1 MNTILRNL
9 FYTLRRFRLASGL
22 NLLGLSAAFA
32 AFVIIM
38 MKVGYERSFDT
49 CYPEADRLAM
59 LTLRFDKEDNSF
71 MVLPRGLVDYV
82 IEQTP
87 GVECGSIYARNWY
100 DVSFYLDPENPVYFK
115 EEPYAIYKSF
125 ARTVGMEFVAGSAD
139 GMDAPD
145 GMLISESMAKKLFPD
160 GNAVG
165 SYLYR
170 KGDSMLMDED
180 MVRFRICGVYKD
192 FPENSQFAANPL
204 LVRMND
210 FQKGHWTSWNYFAFL
225 RLKPG
230 VTPEDIRLQIAKSG
244 ANERIDAPDG
254 ITPTACVIPVPE
266 LYYTLPEND
275 FFKTGN
281 RQHLYLL
288 VSIAFLVILIAGINL
303 INFSTALTPM
313 RIRSIN
319 TQKVLGSS
327 VNALRTG
334 LVGEAVCIVFLSW
347 LLALVLVWGL
357 NQIGY
362 LSFLD
367 FTPSPALYWKPV
379 SVSGLLSLLVGA
391 LAGIYPAYYM
401 TSFPPALMLKGNYA
415 LSGKGK
421 QLRTLLISLQY
432 IVSFILIVTSC
443 FIYLQ
448 NRYMRQHELGVERD
462 QLVMAYLPN
471 VSIDDSMYQGF
482 DQQLKGYPEI
492 EDVAYAGID
501 VGGRNVYSTYQLSYQ
516 NERTDCFLITVTP
529 NFCRTMGM
537 KFVEGRDFL
546 PNDSIKTDHLN
557 FVATCDAK
565 EKLGIPAGELFDFRN
580 WNTKAVILGYVN
592 NLQLTSLRNEGHT
605 SFVFVANPVFNG
617 RRLPYAYI
625 RIKAGSDM
633 DAALGHIRKS
643 IEENFTGHP
652 VDIRFFDQVYAS
664 LYQKETGQQYMVTLF
679 SVLAILISLVG
690 VFGLVIFEAEHRSK
704 EIGLRKVYGATTGQI
719 LWMFNRSYLKL
730 VVVCSAV
737 AVPFAWY
744 AVSEWLKSF
753 ANRISV
759 SPWVFLLA
767 FLVIALITLATITLQ
782 NYRTATRNPID
793 SIKSE

>member
-9 FYTLRRFRLASGL
+9 FYTLRRFRMASNL
-22 NLLGLSAAFA
+22 NLLGLSVAFT
-32 AFVIIM
+32 AFILIM

-49 CYPEADRLAM
+49 CYPEADRVTMLA
-59 LTLRFDKEDNSF
+59 FDLDEEYKAF
-71 MVLPRGLVDYV
+71 MVLPRGLVDHV

-87 GVECGSIYARNWY
+87 GVECGSIYARSWF

-115 EEPYAIYKSF
+115 EEPYGIYKSF
-125 ARTVGMEFVAGSAD
+125 VQTVGMEFVAGSAD

-145 GMLISESMAKKLFPD
+145 GMLIPESKAKKLFPD

-170 KGDSMLMDED
+170 KGKSVLIDED
-180 MVRFRICGVYKD
+180 QVRFRICGVYKD

-210 FQKGHWTSWNYFAFL
+210 YQKGHWTSWNYFAFL

-230 VTPEDIRLQIAKSG
+230 VTPEEVNRQIAQLG
-244 ANERIDAPDG
+244 VNERMKNLSDLEL
-254 ITPTACVIPVPE
+254 TTYVIPITD
-266 LYYTLPEND
+266 LYYNLPEND

-281 RQHLYLL
+281 RQHIYLL
-288 VSIAFLVILIAGINL
+288 MSLAFLIIFIASINL

-327 VNALRTG
+327 VNALRIG
-334 LVGEAVCIVFLSW
+334 LVGESVCIVFFSW
-347 LLALVLVWGL
+347 LLGLLLVWGL
-357 NQIGY
+357 NRTGY
-362 LSFLD
+362 LNFLD
-367 FTPSPALYWKPV
+367 FTPSLTMYWRPV
-379 SVSGLLSLLVGA
+379 LVSGLLALLVGG
-391 LAGIYPAYYM
+391 LAGLYPAYYM

-432 IVSFILIVTSC
+432 VVSFILIVTSC

-462 QLVMAYLPN
+462 RLVMAYLPN
-471 VSIDDSMYQGF
+471 VPIDDSMYRSF
-482 DQQLKGYPEI
+482 EQQLKSYPDI
-492 EDVAYAGID
+492 EEVAYAGID
-501 VGGRNVYSTYQLSYQ
+501 LGGRNVYSTYQLDYHDQ
-516 NERTDCFLITVTP
+516 EIDMFLIPVTP

-537 KFVEGRDFL
+537 EVRDGRDFL
-546 PNDSIKTDHLN
+546 PNDSIRSDHLN
-557 FVATCDAK
+557 FIATCDVK
-565 EKLGIPAGELFDFRN
+565 KKLGIPVGEVFNFED
-580 WNTKAVILGYVN
+580 WDTKAVIVGYVN
-592 NLQLTSLRNEGHT
+592 NLQLTSLRNEGQST
-605 SFVFVANPVFNG
+605 FVFIANPVYDG
-617 RRLPYAYI
+617 RQLPYAYI
-625 RIKAGSDM
+625 RVKAGSDM
-633 DAALGHIRKS
+633 DVALAHIRES
-643 IEENFTGHP
+643 IEENFTGYP

-664 LYQKETGQQYMVTLF
+664 LYQKETGQQYMVTLL
-679 SVLAILISLVG
+679 SLLAILISLVG

-704 EIGLRKVYGATTGQI
+704 EIALRKVYGATISQI
-719 LWMFNRSYLKL
+719 LWMFNRSYLRL

-737 AVPFAWY
+737 AAPFAWY
-744 AVSEWLKSF
+744 VVHEWLESF
-753 ANRISV
+753 PHRIAIT
-759 SPWVFLLA
+759 PWA
-767 FLVIALITLATITLQ
+767 FLGAFLIIILMTSVVITLQ
-782 NYRTATRNPID
+782 SYRTATRNPID

>member
-9 FYTLRRFRLASGL
+9 FYTLRRFRMASNL
-22 NLLGLSAAFA
+22 NLLGLSVAFT
-32 AFVIIM
+32 AFILIM

-49 CYPEADRLAM
+49 CYPEADRVTMLA
-59 LTLRFDKEDNSF
+59 FDLDEEYKAF
-71 MVLPRGLVDYV
+71 MVLPRGLVDHV

-87 GVECGSIYARNWY
+87 GVECGSIYARSWF

-115 EEPYAIYKSF
+115 EEPYGIYKSF
-125 ARTVGMEFVAGSAD
+125 VQTVGMEFVAGSAD

-145 GMLISESMAKKLFPD
+145 GMLIPESKAKKLFPD

-170 KGDSMLMDED
+170 KGKSVLIDED
-180 MVRFRICGVYKD
+180 QVRFRICGVYKD

-210 FQKGHWTSWNYFAFL
+210 YQKGHWTSWNYFAFL

-230 VTPEDIRLQIAKSG
+230 VTPEEVNRQIAQLG
-244 ANERIDAPDG
+244 VNERMKNLSDLEL
-254 ITPTACVIPVPE
+254 TTYVIPITD
-266 LYYTLPEND
+266 LYYNLPEND

-281 RQHLYLL
+281 RQHIYLL
-288 VSIAFLVILIAGINL
+288 MSLAFLIIFIASINL

-327 VNALRTG
+327 VNALRIG
-334 LVGEAVCIVFLSW
+334 LVGESVCIVFFSW
-347 LLALVLVWGL
+347 LLGLLLVWGL
-357 NQIGY
+357 NRTGY
-362 LSFLD
+362 LNFLD
-367 FTPSPALYWKPV
+367 FTPSLTMYWRPV
-379 SVSGLLSLLVGA
+379 LVSGLLALLVGG
-391 LAGIYPAYYM
+391 LAGLYPAYYM

-432 IVSFILIVTSC
+432 VVSFILIVTSC

-462 QLVMAYLPN
+462 RLVMAYLPN
-471 VSIDDSMYQGF
+471 VPIDDSMYRSF
-482 DQQLKGYPEI
+482 EQQLKSYPDI
-492 EDVAYAGID
+492 EEVAYAGID
-501 VGGRNVYSTYQLSYQ
+501 LGGRNVYSTYQLDYHDQ
-516 NERTDCFLITVTP
+516 EIDMFLIPVTP

-537 KFVEGRDFL
+537 EVRDGRDFL
-546 PNDSIKTDHLN
+546 PNDSIRSDHLN
-557 FVATCDAK
+557 FIATYDAK
-565 EKLGIPAGELFDFRN
+565 EKLNIPVGEVFNFEN
-580 WNTKAVILGYVN
+580 WDTKAVIVGYVN
-592 NLQLTSLRNEGHT
+592 NLQLTSLRNEGQST
-605 SFVFVANPVFNG
+605 FVFIANPVYDG
-617 RRLPYAYI
+617 RQLPYAYI
-625 RIKAGSDM
+625 RVKAGSDM
-633 DAALGHIRKS
+633 DVALAHIRES
-643 IEENFTGHP
+643 IEENFIGYP

-664 LYQKETGQQYMVTLF
+664 LYQKETGQQYMVTLL
-679 SVLAILISLVG
+679 SLLAILISLVG

-704 EIGLRKVYGATTGQI
+704 EIALRKVYGATISQI
-719 LWMFNRSYLKL
+719 LWMFNRSYLRL

-737 AVPFAWY
+737 AAPFAWY
-744 AVSEWLKSF
+744 VVHEWLESF
-753 ANRISV
+753 PHRIAIT
-759 SPWVFLLA
+759 PWA
-767 FLVIALITLATITLQ
+767 FLGAFLIIILMTSVVITLQ
-782 NYRTATRNPID
+782 SYRTATRNPID

>member
-9 FYTLRRFRLASGL
+9 FYTLRRFRMASNL
-22 NLLGLSAAFA
+22 NLLGLSVAFT
-32 AFVIIM
+32 AFILIM

-49 CYPEADRLAM
+49 CYPEADRVTMLA
-59 LTLRFDKEDNSF
+59 FDFNEHDNAF
-71 MVLPRGLVDYV
+71 MVLPRGLVDHV

-87 GVECGSIYARNWY
+87 GVECGSIYARNWF

-115 EEPYAIYKSF
+115 EEPYGIYKSF
-125 ARTVGMEFVAGSAD
+125 VQTVGMEFVAGSAD

-145 GMLISESMAKKLFPD
+145 GMLISESMAKKLFPG

-170 KGDSMLMDED
+170 KGKSVLIDED
-180 MVRFRICGVYKD
+180 QVRFRICGVYKD

-210 FQKGHWTSWNYFAFL
+210 YQKGHWTSWNYFAFL

-230 VTPEDIRLQIAKSG
+230 VTPEEVNRQIAQSG
-244 ANERIDAPDG
+244 TNERMKKLSG
-254 ITPTACVIPVPE
+254 LELTTYVIPVAE
-266 LYYTLPEND
+266 LYYNLPEND
-275 FFKTGN
+275 FIKTGN

-288 VSIAFLVILIAGINL
+288 ITLAFLIILIASVNL

-327 VNALRTG
+327 VNALRIG
-334 LVGEAVCIVFLSW
+334 LVGESVCIVFLSW
-347 LLALVLVWGL
+347 LLGLLLVWGL
-357 NQIGY
+357 NRTGY
-362 LSFLD
+362 LNFLD
-367 FTPSPALYWKPV
+367 FTPSLAVYWKPV
-379 SVSGLLSLLVGA
+379 VVSGLLALLVGV
-391 LAGIYPAYYM
+391 LAGLYPAYYM

-432 IVSFILIVTSC
+432 IVSFILIVASS

-448 NRYMRQHELGVERD
+448 NRYMRQHELGVDRD
-462 QLVMAYLPN
+462 RLVMAYLPN
-471 VSIDDSMYQGF
+471 IPIDDSMYRSF
-482 DQQLKGYPEI
+482 EQQLKSYPDI
-492 EDVAYAGID
+492 EEVAYAGID
-501 VGGRNVYSTYQLSYQ
+501 LGGRNVYSTYQLDYHDQ
-516 NERTDCFLITVTP
+516 EIDMFLIPVTP

-537 KFVEGRDFL
+537 EVRDGRDFL
-546 PNDSIKTDHLN
+546 PNDSIQSDRLN
-557 FVATCDAK
+557 FIATCDAQ
-565 EKLGIPAGELFDFRN
+565 EKLDIPVGEVFNFEN
-580 WNTKAVILGYVN
+580 WNTKAVIVGYVN
-592 NLQLTSLRNEGHT
+592 NLRLTSLRNEGQP
-605 SFVFVANPVFNG
+605 SFVFVANPVYDG
-617 RRLPYAYI
+617 RQLPYAYI
-625 RIKAGSDM
+625 RVKAGSDM
-633 DAALGHIRKS
+633 ALAHIRES
-643 IEENFTGHP
+643 IEDNFTGYP

-679 SVLAILISLVG
+679 SLLAILISLVG

-704 EIGLRKVYGATTGQI
+704 EIGLRKVYGATISQI
-719 LWMFNRSYLKL
+719 LWMFNRSYLRL
-730 VVVCSAV
+730 VVLCSAV

-744 AVSEWLKSF
+744 AVHEWLESF
-753 ANRISV
+753 PYRIAIT
-759 SPWVFLLA
+759 PWA
-767 FLVIALITLATITLQ
+767 FLAAFLIIVLMTSVVITLQ
-782 NYRTATRNPID
+782 SYRTAARNPID

>member
-9 FYTLRRFRLASGL
+9 FYTLRRFRMASNL
-22 NLLGLSAAFA
+22 NLLGLSVAFT
-32 AFVIIM
+32 AFILIM

-49 CYPEADRLAM
+49 CYPEADRVTMLA
-59 LTLRFDKEDNSF
+59 FDFNEHDNAF
-71 MVLPRGLVDYV
+71 MVLPRGLVDHV

-87 GVECGSIYARNWY
+87 GVECGSIYARNWF

-115 EEPYAIYKSF
+115 EEPYGIYKSF
-125 ARTVGMEFVAGSAD
+125 VQTVGMEFVAGSAD

-145 GMLISESMAKKLFPD
+145 GMLISESMAKKLFPG

-170 KGDSMLMDED
+170 KGKSVLIDED
-180 MVRFRICGVYKD
+180 QVRFRICGVYKD

-210 FQKGHWTSWNYFAFL
+210 YQKGHWTSWNYFAFL

-230 VTPEDIRLQIAKSG
+230 VTPEEVNRQIAQSG
-244 ANERIDAPDG
+244 TNERMKKLSG
-254 ITPTACVIPVPE
+254 LELTTYVIPVAE
-266 LYYTLPEND
+266 LYYNLPEND
-275 FFKTGN
+275 FIKTGN

-288 VSIAFLVILIAGINL
+288 ITLAFLIILIASVNL

-327 VNALRTG
+327 VNALRIG
-334 LVGEAVCIVFLSW
+334 LVGESVCIVFLSW
-347 LLALVLVWGL
+347 LLGLLLVWGL
-357 NQIGY
+357 NRTGY
-362 LSFLD
+362 LNFLD
-367 FTPSPALYWKPV
+367 FTPSLAVYWKPV
-379 SVSGLLSLLVGA
+379 VVSGLLALLVGV
-391 LAGIYPAYYM
+391 LAGLYPAYYM

-432 IVSFILIVTSC
+432 IVSFILIVASS

-448 NRYMRQHELGVERD
+448 NRYMRQHELGVDRD
-462 QLVMAYLPN
+462 RLVMAYLPN
-471 VSIDDSMYQGF
+471 IPIDDSMYRSF
-482 DQQLKGYPEI
+482 EQQLKSYPDI
-492 EDVAYAGID
+492 EEVAYAGID
-501 VGGRNVYSTYQLSYQ
+501 LGGRNVYSTYQLDYHDQ
-516 NERTDCFLITVTP
+516 EIDMFLIPVTP

-537 KFVEGRDFL
+537 EVRDGRDFL
-546 PNDSIKTDHLN
+546 PNDSIQSDRLN
-557 FVATCDAK
+557 FIATCDAQ
-565 EKLGIPAGELFDFRN
+565 EKLDIPVGEVFNFEN
-580 WNTKAVILGYVN
+580 WNTKAVIVGYVN
-592 NLQLTSLRNEGHT
+592 NLRLTSLRNEGQP
-605 SFVFVANPVFNG
+605 SFVFVANPVYDG
-617 RRLPYAYI
+617 RQLPYAYI
-625 RIKAGSDM
+625 RVKAGSDM
-633 DAALGHIRKS
+633 DMALAHIRES
-643 IEENFTGHP
+643 IEDNFTGYP

-679 SVLAILISLVG
+679 SLLAILISLVG

-704 EIGLRKVYGATTGQI
+704 EIGLRKVYGATISQI
-719 LWMFNRSYLKL
+719 LWMFNRSYLRL
-730 VVVCSAV
+730 VVLCSAV

-744 AVSEWLKSF
+744 AVHEWLESF
-753 ANRISV
+753 PYRIAIT
-759 SPWVFLLA
+759 PWA
-767 FLVIALITLATITLQ
+767 FLAAFLIIVLMTSVVITLQ
-782 NYRTATRNPID
+782 SYRTAARNPID

>member
-9 FYTLRRFRLASGL
+9 FYTLRRFRMASNL
-22 NLLGLSAAFA
+22 NLLGLSVAFT
-32 AFVIIM
+32 AFILIM

-49 CYPEADRLAM
+49 CYPEADRVTMLA
-59 LTLRFDKEDNSF
+59 FDLDEEYKAF
-71 MVLPRGLVDYV
+71 MVLPRGLVDHV

-87 GVECGSIYARNWY
+87 GVECGSIYARSWF

-115 EEPYAIYKSF
+115 EEPYGIYKSF
-125 ARTVGMEFVAGSAD
+125 VQTVGMEFVAGSAD

-145 GMLISESMAKKLFPD
+145 GMLIPESKAKKLFPD

-170 KGDSMLMDED
+170 KGKSVLIDED
-180 MVRFRICGVYKD
+180 QVRFRICGVYKD

-210 FQKGHWTSWNYFAFL
+210 YQKGHWTSWNYFAFL

-230 VTPEDIRLQIAKSG
+230 VTPEEVNRQIAQSG
-244 ANERIDAPDG
+244 ANERMKNSSGMAVV
-254 ITPTACVIPVPE
+254 AYVIPITD
-266 LYYTLPEND
+266 LYYNLPEND

-281 RQHLYLL
+281 RQHIYLL
-288 VSIAFLVILIAGINL
+288 MSLAFLIIFIASINL

-327 VNALRTG
+327 VNALRIG
-334 LVGEAVCIVFLSW
+334 LVGESVCIVSLSW
-347 LLALVLVWGL
+347 LLGLLLVWGL
-357 NQIGY
+357 NRTGY
-362 LSFLD
+362 LNFLD
-367 FTPSPALYWKPV
+367 FTPSLTMYWKPV
-379 SVSGLLSLLVGA
+379 LVSGLLALLVGV
-391 LAGIYPAYYM
+391 LAGLYPAYYM

-432 IVSFILIVTSC
+432 VVSFILIVTSC

-462 QLVMAYLPN
+462 RLVMAYLPN
-471 VSIDDSMYQGF
+471 VPIDDSMYRSF
-482 DQQLKGYPEI
+482 EQQLKSYPDI
-492 EDVAYAGID
+492 EEVAYAGID
-501 VGGRNVYSTYQLSYQ
+501 LGGRNVYSTYQLDYHDQ
-516 NERTDCFLITVTP
+516 EIDMFLIPVTP

-537 KFVEGRDFL
+537 EVRDGRDFL
-546 PNDSIKTDHLN
+546 PNDSIRSDHLN
-557 FVATCDAK
+557 FIATYDAK
-565 EKLGIPAGELFDFRN
+565 EKLNIPVGEVFNFEN
-580 WNTKAVILGYVN
+580 WDTKATVVGYVN
-592 NLQLTSLRNEGHT
+592 NLQLTSLRNEGQST
-605 SFVFVANPVFNG
+605 FVFIANPVYDG
-617 RRLPYAYI
+617 RQLPYAYI
-625 RIKAGSDM
+625 RVKAGSDM
-633 DAALGHIRKS
+633 DVALAHIRES
-643 IEENFTGHP
+643 IEENFTGYP

-664 LYQKETGQQYMVTLF
+664 LYQKETGQQYMVTLL
-679 SVLAILISLVG
+679 SLLAILISLVG

-704 EIGLRKVYGATTGQI
+704 EIALRKVYGATISQI
-719 LWMFNRSYLKL
+719 LWMFNRSYLRL

-737 AVPFAWY
+737 AAPFAWY
-744 AVSEWLKSF
+744 VVHEWLESF
-753 ANRISV
+753 PHRIAIT
-759 SPWVFLLA
+759 PWA
-767 FLVIALITLATITLQ
+767 FLGAFLIIILMTSVVITLQ
-782 NYRTATRNPID
+782 SYRTATRNPID

>member
-9 FYTLRRFRLASGL
+9 FYTLRRFRMASNL
-22 NLLGLSAAFA
+22 NLLGLSVAFT
-32 AFVIIM
+32 AFILIM

-49 CYPEADRLAM
+49 CYPEADRVTMLA
-59 LTLRFDKEDNSF
+59 FDLDEEYKAF
-71 MVLPRGLVDYV
+71 MVLPRGLVDHV

-87 GVECGSIYARNWY
+87 GVECGSIYARSWF

-115 EEPYAIYKSF
+115 EEPYGIYKSF
-125 ARTVGMEFVAGSAD
+125 VQTVGMEFVAGSAD

-145 GMLISESMAKKLFPD
+145 GMLIPESKAKKLFPD

-170 KGDSMLMDED
+170 KGKSVLIDED
-180 MVRFRICGVYKD
+180 QVRFRICGVYKD

-210 FQKGHWTSWNYFAFL
+210 YQKGHWTSWNYFAFL

-230 VTPEDIRLQIAKSG
+230 VTPEEVNRQIAQSG
-244 ANERIDAPDG
+244 ANERMKSSSGMAVV
-254 ITPTACVIPVPE
+254 AYVIPITD
-266 LYYTLPEND
+266 LYYNLPEND

-288 VSIAFLVILIAGINL
+288 ITLAFLIILIASVNL

-327 VNALRTG
+327 VNALRIG
-334 LVGEAVCIVFLSW
+334 LVGESVCIVSLSW
-347 LLALVLVWGL
+347 LLGLLLVWGL
-357 NQIGY
+357 NRTGY
-362 LSFLD
+362 LNFLD
-367 FTPSPALYWKPV
+367 FTPSLTMYWRPV
-379 SVSGLLSLLVGA
+379 LVSGLLALLVGV
-391 LAGIYPAYYM
+391 LAGLYPAYYM

-432 IVSFILIVTSC
+432 IVSFILIVASS

-448 NRYMRQHELGVERD
+448 NRYMRQHELGVDRD
-462 QLVMAYLPN
+462 RLVMAYLPN
-471 VSIDDSMYQGF
+471 IPIDDSMYRSF
-482 DQQLKGYPEI
+482 EQQLKSYPDI
-492 EDVAYAGID
+492 EEVAYAGID
-501 VGGRNVYSTYQLSYQ
+501 LGGRNVYSTYQLDYHDQ
-516 NERTDCFLITVTP
+516 EIDMFLIPVTP

-537 KFVEGRDFL
+537 EVRDGRDFL
-546 PNDSIKTDHLN
+546 PNDSIQSDRLN
-557 FVATCDAK
+557 FIATCDAQ
-565 EKLGIPAGELFDFRN
+565 EKLDIPVGEVFNFES
-580 WNTKAVILGYVN
+580 WNTKAVIVGYVN
-592 NLQLTSLRNEGHT
+592 NLRLTSLRNEGQP
-605 SFVFVANPVFNG
+605 SFVFVANPVYDG
-617 RRLPYAYI
+617 RQLPYAYI
-625 RIKAGSDM
+625 RVKAGSDM
-633 DAALGHIRKS
+633 DVALAHIRES
-643 IEENFTGHP
+643 IEENFTGYP

-664 LYQKETGQQYMVTLF
+664 LYQKETGQQYMVTLL
-679 SVLAILISLVG
+679 SLLAILISLVG

-704 EIGLRKVYGATTGQI
+704 EIALRKVYGATISQI
-719 LWMFNRSYLKL
+719 LWMFNRSYLRL

-737 AVPFAWY
+737 AAPFAWY
-744 AVSEWLKSF
+744 VVHEWLESF
-753 ANRISV
+753 PHRIAIT
-759 SPWVFLLA
+759 PWA
-767 FLVIALITLATITLQ
+767 FLGAFLIIILMTSVVITLQ
-782 NYRTATRNPID
+782 SYRTATRNPID

>member
-9 FYTLRRFRLASGL
+9 FYTLRRFRMASNL
-22 NLLGLSAAFA
+22 NLLGLSVAFT
-32 AFVIIM
+32 AFILIM

-49 CYPEADRLAM
+49 CYPEADRVTMLA
-59 LTLRFDKEDNSF
+59 FDLDEEYKAF
-71 MVLPRGLVDYV
+71 MVLPRGLVDHV

-87 GVECGSIYARNWY
+87 GVECGSIYARSWF

-115 EEPYAIYKSF
+115 EEPYGIYKSF
-125 ARTVGMEFVAGSAD
+125 VQTVGMEFVAGSAD

-145 GMLISESMAKKLFPD
+145 GMLIPESKAKKLFPD

-170 KGDSMLMDED
+170 KGKSVLIDED
-180 MVRFRICGVYKD
+180 QVRFRICGVYKD

-210 FQKGHWTSWNYFAFL
+210 YQKGHWTSWNYFAFL

-230 VTPEDIRLQIAKSG
+230 VTPEEVNRQIAQLG
-244 ANERIDAPDG
+244 VNERMKNLSDLEL
-254 ITPTACVIPVPE
+254 TTYVIPITD
-266 LYYTLPEND
+266 LYYNLPEND

-281 RQHLYLL
+281 RQHIYLL
-288 VSIAFLVILIAGINL
+288 MSLAFLIIFIASINL

-327 VNALRTG
+327 VNALRIG
-334 LVGEAVCIVFLSW
+334 LVGESVCIVSLSW
-347 LLALVLVWGL
+347 LLGLLLVWGL
-357 NQIGY
+357 NRTGY
-362 LSFLD
+362 LNFLD
-367 FTPSPALYWKPV
+367 FTPSLTMYWRPV
-379 SVSGLLSLLVGA
+379 LVSGLLALLVGG
-391 LAGIYPAYYM
+391 LAGLYPAYYM

-432 IVSFILIVTSC
+432 VVSFILIVTSC

-462 QLVMAYLPN
+462 RLVMAYLPN
-471 VSIDDSMYQGF
+471 VPIDDSMYRSF
-482 DQQLKGYPEI
+482 EQQLKSYPDI
-492 EDVAYAGID
+492 EEVAYAGID
-501 VGGRNVYSTYQLSYQ
+501 LGGRNVYSTYQLDYHDQ
-516 NERTDCFLITVTP
+516 EIDMFLIPVTP

-537 KFVEGRDFL
+537 EVRDGRDFL
-546 PNDSIKTDHLN
+546 PNDSIRSDHLN
-557 FVATCDAK
+557 FIATYDAK
-565 EKLGIPAGELFDFRN
+565 EKLNIPVGEVFNFEN
-580 WNTKAVILGYVN
+580 WDTKATVVGYVN
-592 NLQLTSLRNEGHT
+592 NLQLTSLRNEGQST
-605 SFVFVANPVFNG
+605 FVFIANPVYDG
-617 RRLPYAYI
+617 RQLPYAYI
-625 RIKAGSDM
+625 RVKAGSDM
-633 DAALGHIRKS
+633 DVALAHIRES
-643 IEENFTGHP
+643 IEENFTGYP

-664 LYQKETGQQYMVTLF
+664 LYQKETGQQYMVTLL
-679 SVLAILISLVG
+679 SLLAILISLVG

-704 EIGLRKVYGATTGQI
+704 EIALRKVYGATISQI
-719 LWMFNRSYLKL
+719 LWMFNRSYLRL

-737 AVPFAWY
+737 AAPFAWY
-744 AVSEWLKSF
+744 VVHEWLESF
-753 ANRISV
+753 PHRIAIT
-759 SPWVFLLA
+759 PWA
-767 FLVIALITLATITLQ
+767 FLGAFLIIILMTSVVITLQ
-782 NYRTATRNPID
+782 SYRTATRNPID

>member
-9 FYTLRRFRLASGL
+9 FYTLRRFRMASNL
-22 NLLGLSAAFA
+22 NLLGLSVAFT
-32 AFVIIM
+32 AFILIM

-49 CYPEADRLAM
+49 CYPEADRVTMLA
-59 LTLRFDKEDNSF
+59 FDLDEEYKAF
-71 MVLPRGLVDYV
+71 MVLPRGLVDHV

-87 GVECGSIYARNWY
+87 GVECGSIYARSWF

-115 EEPYAIYKSF
+115 EEPYGIYKSF
-125 ARTVGMEFVAGSAD
+125 VQTVGMEFVAGSAD

-145 GMLISESMAKKLFPD
+145 GMLIPESKAKKLFPD

-170 KGDSMLMDED
+170 KGKSVLIDED
-180 MVRFRICGVYKD
+180 QVRFRICGVYKD

-210 FQKGHWTSWNYFAFL
+210 YQKGHWTSWNYFAFL

-230 VTPEDIRLQIAKSG
+230 VTPEEVNRQIAQLG
-244 ANERIDAPDG
+244 VNERMKNLSDLEL
-254 ITPTACVIPVPE
+254 TTYVIPITD
-266 LYYTLPEND
+266 LYYNLPEND

-281 RQHLYLL
+281 RQHIYLL
-288 VSIAFLVILIAGINL
+288 MSLAFLIIFIASINL

-327 VNALRTG
+327 VNALRIG
-334 LVGEAVCIVFLSW
+334 LVGESVCIVFFSW
-347 LLALVLVWGL
+347 LLGLLLVWGL
-357 NQIGY
+357 NRTGY
-362 LSFLD
+362 LNFLD
-367 FTPSPALYWKPV
+367 FTPSLTMYWRPV
-379 SVSGLLSLLVGA
+379 LVSGLLALLVGG
-391 LAGIYPAYYM
+391 LAGLYPAYYM

-432 IVSFILIVTSC
+432 VVSFILIVTSC

-462 QLVMAYLPN
+462 RLVMAYLPN
-471 VSIDDSMYQGF
+471 VPIDDSMYRSF
-482 DQQLKGYPEI
+482 EQQLKSYPDI
-492 EDVAYAGID
+492 EEVAYAGID
-501 VGGRNVYSTYQLSYQ
+501 LGGRNVYSTYQLDYHDQ
-516 NERTDCFLITVTP
+516 EIDMFLIPVTP

-537 KFVEGRDFL
+537 EVRDGRDFL
-546 PNDSIKTDHLN
+546 PNDSIRSDHLN
-557 FVATCDAK
+557 FIATYDAK
-565 EKLGIPAGELFDFRN
+565 EKLNIPVGEVFNFEN
-580 WNTKAVILGYVN
+580 WDTKAVIVGYVN
-592 NLQLTSLRNEGHT
+592 NLQLTSLRNEGQ
-605 SFVFVANPVFNG
+605 SIFVFIANPVYDG
-617 RRLPYAYI
+617 RQLPYAYI
-625 RIKAGSDM
+625 RVKAGSDM
-633 DAALGHIRKS
+633 DVALAHIRES
-643 IEENFTGHP
+643 IEENFTGYP

-664 LYQKETGQQYMVTLF
+664 LYQKETGQQYMVTLL
-679 SVLAILISLVG
+679 SLLAILISLVG

-704 EIGLRKVYGATTGQI
+704 EIALRKVYGATISQI
-719 LWMFNRSYLKL
+719 LWMFNRSYLRL

-737 AVPFAWY
+737 AAPFAWY
-744 AVSEWLKSF
+744 VVHEWLESF
-753 ANRISV
+753 PHRIAIT
-759 SPWVFLLA
+759 PWA
-767 FLVIALITLATITLQ
+767 FLGAFLIIILMTSVVITLQ
-782 NYRTATRNPID
+782 SYRTATRNPID

>member
-9 FYTLRRFRLASGL
+9 FYTLRRFRMASNL
-22 NLLGLSAAFA
+22 NLLGLSVASTAF
-32 AFVIIM
+32 ILIM

-49 CYPEADRLAM
+49 CYPEADRVTMLA
-59 LTLRFDKEDNSF
+59 FDLDEEYKAF
-71 MVLPRGLVDYV
+71 MVLPRGLVDHV

-87 GVECGSIYARNWY
+87 GVECGSIYARSWF

-115 EEPYAIYKSF
+115 EEPYGIYKSF
-125 ARTVGMEFVAGSAD
+125 VQTVGMEFVAGSAD

-145 GMLISESMAKKLFPD
+145 GMLIPESKAKKLFPD

-170 KGDSMLMDED
+170 KGKSVLIDED
-180 MVRFRICGVYKD
+180 QVRFRICGVYKD

-210 FQKGHWTSWNYFAFL
+210 YQKGHWTSWNYFAFL

-230 VTPEDIRLQIAKSG
+230 VTPEEVNRQIAQLG
-244 ANERIDAPDG
+244 VNERMKNSSGMAVV
-254 ITPTACVIPVPE
+254 AYVIPITD
-266 LYYTLPEND
+266 LYYNLPEND

-281 RQHLYLL
+281 RQHIYLL
-288 VSIAFLVILIAGINL
+288 ITLAFLIILIASVNL

-327 VNALRTG
+327 VNALRIG
-334 LVGEAVCIVFLSW
+334 LVGESVCIVSLSW
-347 LLALVLVWGL
+347 LLGLLLVWGL
-357 NQIGY
+357 NRTGY
-362 LSFLD
+362 LNFLD
-367 FTPSPALYWKPV
+367 FTPSLTMYWKPV
-379 SVSGLLSLLVGA
+379 LVSGLLALLVGV
-391 LAGIYPAYYM
+391 LAGLYPAYYM

-432 IVSFILIVTSC
+432 VVSFILIVTSY

-462 QLVMAYLPN
+462 RLVMAYLPN
-471 VSIDDSMYQGF
+471 VPIDDSMYRSF
-482 DQQLKGYPEI
+482 EQQLKSYPDI
-492 EDVAYAGID
+492 EEVAYAGID
-501 VGGRNVYSTYQLSYQ
+501 LGGRNVYSTYQLDYHDQ
-516 NERTDCFLITVTP
+516 EIDMFLIPVTP

-537 KFVEGRDFL
+537 EVLAGRDFL
-546 PNDSIKTDHLN
+546 PNDSIRSDHLN
-557 FVATCDAK
+557 FIATYDAK
-565 EKLGIPAGELFDFRN
+565 EKLNIPVGEVFNFEN
-580 WNTKAVILGYVN
+580 WDTKATVVGYVN
-592 NLQLTSLRNEGHT
+592 NLQLTSLRNEGQST
-605 SFVFVANPVFNG
+605 FVFIANPVYDG
-617 RRLPYAYI
+617 RQLPYAYI
-625 RIKAGSDM
+625 RVKAGSDM
-633 DAALGHIRKS
+633 DVALAHIRES
-643 IEENFTGHP
+643 IEENFTGYP

-664 LYQKETGQQYMVTLF
+664 LYQKETGQQYMVTLL
-679 SVLAILISLVG
+679 SLLAILISLVG

-704 EIGLRKVYGATTGQI
+704 EIALRKVYGATISQI
-719 LWMFNRSYLKL
+719 LWMFNRSYLRL

-737 AVPFAWY
+737 AAPFAWY
-744 AVSEWLKSF
+744 VVHEWLESF
-753 ANRISV
+753 PHRIAIT
-759 SPWVFLLA
+759 PWA
-767 FLVIALITLATITLQ
+767 FLGAFLIIILMTSVVITLQ
-782 NYRTATRNPID
+782 SYRTATRNPID